1 MPGEGGQVMPAGLSV
16 RRATLADAP
25 RLAQALAAAFQDDPV
40 IAWIFPDEHRRRA
53 VLPAFME
60 FRLRKLA
67 FPHDQVWMTADGAA
81 AAVWLPPPGTMAAVA
96 PRSGCGCCLPLVR
109 FFGLRTASVLGG
121 LERMEERHPDDRSHW
136 YLFILGTEQ
145 AAQGQGL
152 GSALL
157 AQMLARVDADGMP
170 AYLESSNERN
180 LALYG
185 RHGFEVTSEV
195 AIPGGPR
202 IWPMWREPR
211 TDERVITITRRNN
224 ARWQGSAQAVVSAE
238 EVYICGGHG
247 GSSLGVQGI
256 VGCGGM

>member
-1 MPGEGGQVMPAGLSV
+1 MATGSSV
-16 RRATLADAP
+16 RKATLADAP
-25 RLAQALAAAFQDDPV
+25 RLAQTLASAFQDDPV
-40 IAWIFPDEHRRRA
+40 IAWVFPDQQRRRA

-67 FPHDQVWMTADGAA
+67 FPHDEVWMTDGGDA
-81 AAVWLPPPGTMAAVA
+81 AAVWLPPPGRWQLSR
-96 PRSGCGCCLPLVR
+96 PQRLLLLPALVR

-121 LERMEERHPDDRSHW
+121 LERMEKRRPDDPPHW

-145 AAQGQGL
+145 AAQGRGL

-157 AQMLARVDADGMP
+157 AQMLARVDADRMP

-180 LALYG
+180 LAWYG
-185 RHGFEVTSEV
+185 RHGFEVTSEL

-211 TDERVITITRRNN
+211 T
-224 ARWQGSAQAVVSAE
+224 
-238 EVYICGGHG
+238 
-247 GSSLGVQGI
+247 
-256 VGCGGM
+256 

>member
-1 MPGEGGQVMPAGLSV
+1 MPAGLSV

-40 IAWIFPDEHRRRA
+40 IAWIFPDEQRRRA
-53 VLPAFME
+53 VLAAFME

-67 FPHDQVWMTADGAA
+67 FAHDQVWMTADGAA
-81 AAVWLPPPGTMAAVA
+81 AAVWLPPPGRWQLSR
-96 PRSGCGCCLPLVR
+96 PQQLWLLPTLVR
-109 FFGLRTASVLGG
+109 FLGLRTASVLAG
-121 LERMEERHPDDRSHW
+121 LERMEARHPHDPSHW
-136 YLFILGTEQ
+136 YLFILGTEP
-145 AAQGQGL
+145 AAQGRGL

-195 AIPGGPR
+195 VIPGGPR

-211 TDERVITITRRNN
+211 P
-224 ARWQGSAQAVVSAE
+224 
-238 EVYICGGHG
+238 
-247 GSSLGVQGI
+247 
-256 VGCGGM
+256 

>member
-1 MPGEGGQVMPAGLSV
+1 MPTESSV
-16 RRATLADAP
+16 RKATLADAP
-25 RLAQALAAAFQDDPV
+25 RLAQALASAFQDDPV
-40 IAWIFPDEHRRRA
+40 IAWIFPDQHRRRR

-67 FPHDQVWMTADGAA
+67 FPHDEVWMTAGGAA
-81 AAVWLPPPGTMAAVA
+81 AAVWLPPPGRWQL
-96 PRSGCGCCLPLVR
+96 PLLQRLRLLPPLVR
-109 FFGLRTASVLGG
+109 FFGLRTASILGG
-121 LERMEERHPDDRSHW
+121 LEGMEERHPRDRSHW

-145 AAQGQGL
+145 AAQGRGL

-157 AQMLARVDADGMP
+157 AQVLTRVDADGMP

-185 RHGFEVTSEV
+185 RHGFEMTNEV

-211 TDERVITITRRNN
+211 
-224 ARWQGSAQAVVSAE
+224 A
-238 EVYICGGHG
+238 
-247 GSSLGVQGI
+247 
-256 VGCGGM
+256 